1 MIQGFTETDILTEIC
16 TEDNRINTAVNR
28 TQIRFLVKFIND
40 FDGSIS
46 YSYSYA
52 GPFEFIFPRY
62 TKIQFYYAVVP
73 NLFLS
78 TINLLPAGHWKYEI
92 YEVSWIG
99 QVVLSD
105 TTAPKTETQV
115 LPVADNNGV
124 VNGIVTKGILNL
136 TEKAGTEQV
145 QYNSYESPP
154 STNYVYFSEQF
165 LPTQISS
172 LNLWYQHLEGLQ
184 NQVGVTDP
192 TLFIDSDL
200 ITWESQIGS
209 NLLYNDEN
217 WNKVLWSTA
226 KQSVDIN
233 NDRYYEVTTTLT
245 IPTDFTLCISVQFK
259 NIPNQD
265 GLYGS
270 QNLNIFEAA
279 DANTFKFRAGGTS
292 ELSFTNA
299 YTLIPD
305 NWYTVILQRDAGV
318 VSVYVDAGNNSIID
332 WGSGTD
338 ADTMTINTIGSWNGD
353 AQNLDGYIRDLSY
366 FTQALTS
373 IERQSM
379 VEYIN
384 NY

>member
-16 TEDNRINTAVNR
+16 TEDNRINTTVNR

-46 YSYSYA
+46 YSYSFA
-52 GPFEFIFPRY
+52 GAQEFIFPRY

-73 NLFLS
+73 DLFLS

-99 QVVLSD
+99 QVLLSLN
-105 TTAPKTETQV
+105 TAPSTENDV

-145 QYNSYESPP
+145 QYNSYESPS

-172 LNLWYQHLEGLQ
+172 LNLWYQNLQGLE

-192 TLFIDSDL
+192 ALFVDSDV
-200 ITWESQIGS
+200 IKWQSQLGS
-209 NLLYNDEN
+209 NLLYNDQN
-217 WNKVLWSTA
+217 WNRPLWNTA
-226 KQSVDIN
+226 KQAVDIN
-233 NDRYYEVTTTLT
+233 GDKYYEFTTNLT
-245 IPTDFTLCISVQFK
+245 IPADFSLCISVQFK
-259 NIPNQD
+259 NTPLTD
-265 GLYGS
+265 GFYGS
-270 QNLNIFEAA
+270 SNTNMFEAT
-279 DANTFKFRAGGTS
+279 DANTFKFRAGGVT
-292 ELSFTNA
+292 EISFTNA

-305 NWYTVILQRDAGV
+305 NWYTVILQRSSGV

-338 ADTMTINTIGSWNGD
+338 ADTLTIETVGSWNGD
-353 AQNLDGYIRDLSY
+353 NANLDGYIRDLSY

-373 IERQSM
+373 NERQSM